1 MPRLPTA
8 RAPSDS
14 ADPAR
19 ADEARLYRA
28 LDALMESFWLLDAV
42 RDGSGRIIDFLVL
55 ELNLSAARSAGVEPE
70 QARGR
75 RLGEL
80 IPTARRLGHIERYAE
95 VVASGR
101 PAIHQ
106 FRHEVAGGTHVWR
119 RIHAVKSGDGVVVTL
134 TDVTERVVR
143 ERERAAAEDDLRLL
157 AENATDMIVWMTP
170 QGLLT
175 YVSPACREIV
185 GFHPREMVGRF
196 DRDFVHPDDLPAL
209 AANRRLLE
217 ADPEVRA
224 FTYRALRKRGGWVCL
239 EATSRGVRDAGGA
252 LREIQVATR
261 DVTERTIA
269 QTEHAA
275 LNRVSE
281 AVAEGVEEDQL
292 YTLVAAEIATLL
304 DADGG
309 RVVRYID
316 DTTAEILGAWRRS
329 TLAQTASGSRVVMS
343 PTWAIAQVRLTGA
356 TAISRLTPGDAAMA
370 GADLR
375 MGIAAPVRFEGRV
388 WGAVAAAFRDPADA
402 PAGASQRVERFAKL
416 VGLAVANAEARVRLT
431 VQATTDGLT
440 GLVNHGAFHSALAEE
455 FARTARY
462 GRPLSIAVI
471 DLDRFKSLNDTFGHR
486 AGDAALARVGS
497 LLRSHARL
505 ADTVGRIGGEELAWL
520 MPETDA
526 KGALEA
532 TDRLRRA
539 IAASP
544 VAGPLG
550 LTASIGVARRTRLEQ
565 DPEHFFRRAD
575 AALYQA
581 KENGRDRVV
590 VAPS

>member
-1 MPRLPTA
+1 MSRLPIA
-8 RAPSDS
+8 RAASDCH
-14 ADPAR
+14 APAR
-19 ADEARLYRA
+19 AEEARLYRA

-42 RDGSGRIIDFLVL
+42 RDANGRITDFVVL

-75 RLGEL
+75 LLGEL
-80 IPTARRLGHIERYAE
+80 IPTARRLGHIERYAQ

-101 PAIHQ
+101 PAVHQ
-106 FRHEVAGGTHVWR
+106 FRHELPGGTRAWR

-134 TDVTERVVR
+134 TDVTDRVVR
-143 ERERAAAEDDLRLL
+143 ERARAAAEDDLRLL
-157 AENATDMIVWMTP
+157 AENATDMIVRMTP

-217 ADPEVRA
+217 DDPEVRL
-224 FTYRALRKRGGWVCL
+224 FSYRALRKRGGWVRL
-239 EATSRGVRDAGGA
+239 EATSRGVRDATGA

-269 QTEHAA
+269 QAEHAA

-281 AVAEGVEEDQL
+281 AVAEGVEGDQL
-292 YTLVAAEIATLL
+292 YALVAAEIATLL

-316 DTTAEILGAWRRS
+316 DTTVEILGAWRRS
-329 TLAQTASGSRVVMS
+329 TLPQMPSGSRVVLS

-356 TAISRLTPGDAAMA
+356 TAVSRLTPGDAALA

-375 MGIAAPVRFEGRV
+375 VGIAAPVRFEGRV
-388 WGAVAAAFRDPADA
+388 WGAVAVAFRDPADA
-402 PAGASQRVERFAKL
+402 SAAPVRVERFAKL

-431 VQATTDGLT
+431 VQATTDALT
-440 GLVNHGAFHSALAEE
+440 GLANHGAFHSALAEE

-486 AGDAALARVGS
+486 AGDAALARVGA
-497 LLRSHARL
+497 LLRAHARV

-526 KGALEA
+526 AGALEA

-539 IAASP
+539 IAAAP

-581 KENGRDRVV
+581 KERGRDRVV
-590 VAPS
+590 LAR